1 MKANSYP
8 SCFLRM
14 RQMRIRPQLKIVMLL
29 VSSLVCIGC
38 QHLQQQITKPRG
50 EIRQQQYR
58 AALFDPYSVTEV
70 GTDLGGMRPPE
81 FDRPLP
87 EPVRDKYLGQMVRAQ
102 QP

>member
-1 MKANSYP
+1 
-8 SCFLRM
+8 
-14 RQMRIRPQLKIVMLL
+14 MRIRPQLKIVMLL

-38 QHLQQQITKPRG
+38 QHLQQQVTKPRG

-87 EPVRDKYLGQMVRAQ
+87 EPVRDKYLGQMVRSQ

>member
-1 MKANSYP
+1 MALNLGL
-8 SCFLRM
+8 LRM
-14 RQMRIRPQLKIVMLL
+14 RQLRNCPQLKITVLL
-29 VSSLVCIGC
+29 LSSLGSIGC
-38 QHLQQQITKPRG
+38 QHFQQQISKPRG

-87 EPVRDKYLGQMVRAQ
+87 EPVRDKYLGQMVRSK